1 MPFYML
7 KNADEFTSRHFS
19 CMLSGIKK
27 NKSEVKVAAIDA
39 VKRQYEEKFK
49 ALEKAKADALEM
61 AAQEDA

>member
-1 MPFYML
+1 LHAFQSS
-7 KNADEFTSRHFS
+7 T
-19 CMLSGIKK
+19 

-61 AAQEDA
+61 AAQEDEERETKKDCKD